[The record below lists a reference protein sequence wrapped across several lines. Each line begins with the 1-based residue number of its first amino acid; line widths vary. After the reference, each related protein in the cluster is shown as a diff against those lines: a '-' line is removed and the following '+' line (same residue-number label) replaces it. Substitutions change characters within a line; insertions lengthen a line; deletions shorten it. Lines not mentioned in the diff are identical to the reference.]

1 MIDLKFFGRGAGF
14 FPAFGNTNAWLV
26 RENHLIMLD
35 CGESTFEEAIKKP
48 GLTGWNDVTV
58 LLTHLHSDHSG
69 SLGTFLAYNYFVLNR
84 KVNLVHPVATIN
96 TLLRLQGIGEEVYTY
111 YQSMPFIVDLQIKA
125 MPVHHAPDM
134 ACFAYELKDNDE
146 CIYYSGDAAEF
157 PDTVAEKLKTNHYT
171 RVYQDIS
178 SNPDSAHHCP
188 VSIIETKVPRELRS
202 RVYAMHLDSANFEQ
216 ILHEKGFSVVESHR
230 K

>member
-26 RENHLIMLD
+26 RENHLLMLD
-35 CGESTFEEAIKKP
+35 CGESTFEEAIKNP
-48 GLTGWNDVTV
+48 GLNGWDDVTV

-84 KVNLVHPVATIN
+84 KVKLVHPVTTVN
-96 TLLRLQGIGEEVYTY
+96 NLLRLQGIGEEVYTY
-111 YQSMPFIVDLQIKA
+111 YHSMPPIGDLQAKA
-125 MPVHHAPDM
+125 IPVHHAPDM

-157 PDTVAEKLKTNHYT
+157 PDTVAKKLENNQYA

-178 SNPDSAHHCP
+178 SNPASVHHCP
-188 VSIIETKVPRELRS
+188 VSFIEAKVPRELRS
-202 RVYAMHLDSANFEQ
+202 RVYGMHLDSAGFEA
-216 ILHEKGFSVVESHR
+216 ILRERGFSVVESQR
-230 K
+230 R